1 MNRAW
6 TLLLSFLRIASCGC
20 RKSAAPVSRMSVPV
34 RVATVEQ
41 VQVGNSARYSA
52 AITSNDQIDLAFKSG
67 EYVSSIH
74 QVRGADGRRRPAD
87 VGDFVKAGTVLA
99 SVRAGEYL
107 KTTNSGYSLVAQPAA
122 ERLYRSY

>member
-1 MNRAW
+1 MDPLIEFSPYRK
-6 TLLLSFLRIASCGC
+6 LRMPEVGRSRIANVRSGTCGYGG
-20 RKSAAPVSRMSVPV
+20 AGASRELRTILGCCHIQRPDRS
-34 RVATVEQ
+34 
-41 VQVGNSARYSA
+41 GF
-52 AITSNDQIDLAFKSG
+52 QIGGICLL
-67 EYVSSIH
+67 H
-74 QVRGADGRRRPAD
+74 QVRGADGRRRPVD